1 MIIASKSIQI
11 KKRMEARGEA
21 IWNSFDWMMNQN
33 YRIDYFT
40 CHWIWRLTLTCRN
53 RWYFCTMQEY
63 CNAWQQDNTNNG
75 TITRLA
81 IAQVCSRDCKIPKF
95 ILQLGQFAQCFS
107 FLNLRWIP
115 KLLLFFNFLF
125 HLTFK
130 SKGWNIGFFLA
141 PSSKFRQTCKS
152 IIKKS
157 ILKIWGWRL
166 LSGSARVVWRCRFQR
181 AASIFYAPLSSHS
194 LVWYRLQFSEHHY
207 FVTALTCS
215 GRPLP
220 AAVIFSRVGPTK
232 LGVPEGLGRVKE
244 GSLSCLE
251 LALVDRLRMTWLN
264 CGKLLLVWMF
274 ICDIAD
280 RQDNIKTIHIHCTLS
295 SYSPKQRSRNRC
307 HGMATQTFLN
317 GKDYWWWLE
326 ILVQCLVRPSKLWK
340 SHDSNISDLDLTF
353 RTARSLV
360 KCKAN

>member
-1 MIIASKSIQI
+1 MHDNKITQTMAQLHDWQSHKSVLEIV
-11 KKRMEARGEA
+11 KYPSSSCNLA
-21 IWNSFDWMMNQN
+21 NSLNAF
-33 YRIDYFT
+33 RF
-40 CHWIWRLTLTCRN
+40 LTCAE
-53 RWYFCTMQEY
+53 FLSC
-63 CNAWQQDNTNNG
+63 C
-75 TITRLA
+75 
-81 IAQVCSRDCKIPKF
+81 
-95 ILQLGQFAQCFS
+95 CFS
-107 FLNLRWIP
+107 TSCSTW
-115 KLLLFFNFLF
+115 
-125 HLTFK
+125 HLKVKDETLD
-130 SKGWNIGFFLA
+130 FFLA